1 LFFSRK
7 YKNPKNTDIK
17 ILRAY
22 LKQVSAY
29 GVQGVDWISPSIQ
42 LPLYYENKFDP
53 LSHAPQ
59 TIPPLNPPPAGGQAY
74 HIPYSFHA
82 FAGLIQVHFRFFM
95 TSAMF

>member
-1 LFFSRK
+1 M
-7 YKNPKNTDIK
+7 
-17 ILRAY
+17 
-22 LKQVSAY
+22 
-29 GVQGVDWISPSIQ
+29 DWISPSIQ